1 MAISDY
7 FKPVQSM
14 SAEKIREYL
23 KDKNPEE
30 YNLIDVRQ
38 PFEYELDHIPGAR
51 LMPLKDLS
59 DDLENLDRAKP
70 TIAY

>member
-7 FKPVQSM
+7 FKTVKSM
-14 SAEKIREYL
+14 SAEKVREYL
-23 KDKNPEE
+23 QDKKPEE

-38 PFEYELDHIPGAR
+38 PSEYERDHIPGAR
-51 LMPLKDLS
+51 LMPLNDLS
-59 DDLENLDRAKP
+59 DQVKNLDREKP

>member
-7 FKPVQSM
+7 FKPVKSM
-14 SAEKIREYL
+14 SADKVREYL
-23 KDKNPEE
+23 RDKNPEE

-51 LMPLKDLS
+51 LMPLKELS
-59 DDLENLDRAKP
+59 DQVKNLDRAKP

>member
-7 FKPVQSM
+7 FKPVKSM
-14 SAEKIREYL
+14 SAEKVREYMQG
-23 KDKNPEE
+23 KNPEE

-38 PFEYELDHIPGAR
+38 PFEYEQDHIPGAH

-59 DDLENLDRAKP
+59 AEVKNLDRGKP

>member
-7 FKPVQSM
+7 FKSVQSM
-14 SAEKIREYL
+14 PAEKVKEYMQ
-23 KDKNPEE
+23 DKNPED

-38 PFEYELDHIPGAR
+38 PFEYEKEHIPGAR
-51 LMPLKDLS
+51 LMPLNELHALAQS
-59 DDLENLDRAKP
+59 LDREKP

>member
-7 FKPVQSM
+7 FKSVKSM
-14 SAEKIREYL
+14 SAENIREFL
-23 KDKNPEE
+23 QDKNPDE

-38 PFEYELDHIPGAR
+38 PFEYKLDHIPGAR

-59 DDLENLDRAKP
+59 DKVGNLDREKP